1 MISLG
6 IETSCDE
13 TAVGL
18 VEGERIIAD
27 ITSSQLI
34 HSQFGGVVPELA
46 SRAHIRLIVKITKV
60 ALEIGEIELKK
71 LGCVS
76 ATYGPGFIG
85 SLMVGLGFAKALSF
99 SLGIPFVGVNHI
111 EGHIFSIFLEYPEI
125 KFPFLG
131 LVVSGGHTE
140 LLLVKDRCQYKRL
153 GSTLDDACG
162 EAFDKVAKLLGLSYP
177 GGVPLEE
184 LAKKGLPGID
194 FPRPRI
200 DGYNFSFAGLK
211 TAVLYYLRDHKDA
224 DYADVAYGFQE
235 AALDHLINK
244 ISLAIESLDINRI
257 GICGGV
263 AANKRLREKM
273 EELRDRYRVE
283 IYIPRP
289 ELCTDNGAMIAA
301 AGLERLKRFGPSPL
315 SIPAVANIT
324 DMC

>member
-18 VEGERIIAD
+18 VEGDRIIAD

-46 SRAHIRLIVKITKV
+46 SRAHIRLITRITKT
-60 ALEIGEIELKK
+60 ALEIGRVELEE
-71 LGCVS
+71 LNCIS

-85 SLMVGLGFAKALSF
+85 SLMVGLGFAKTLSF
-99 SLGIPFVGVNHI
+99 SLSIPFVGVNHI

-140 LLLVKDRCQYKRL
+140 LLLVKDRCEYKRL
-153 GSTLDDACG
+153 GFTLDDACG
-162 EAFDKVAKLLGLSYP
+162 EAFDKVAKLLGLPYP
-177 GGVPLEE
+177 GGLPLEE

-194 FPRPRI
+194 FPRPRV

-224 DYADVAYGFQE
+224 SYADVAYGFQE
-235 AALDHLINK
+235 AALDHLFNK
-244 ISLAIESLDINRI
+244 ISSAIESIEVKRV

-263 AANKRLREKM
+263 AANKRLREKLKGLKR
-273 EELRDRYRVE
+273 EYGVE
-283 IYIPRP
+283 VYIPRP
-289 ELCTDNGAMIAA
+289 ELCTDNGVMIAA

-315 SIPAVANIT
+315 SLPAEANPSLP
-324 DMC
+324 